1 MPFGGGSSGSGA
13 ITAHLHNSLAG
24 EGGNLSST
32 ATNLDSR
39 LLQNSI
45 IINALVYG

>member
-1 MPFGGGSSGSGA
+1 MPFGGGGSGSGA

-32 ATNLDSR
+32 ATNLDSQILSDNIR
-39 LLQNSI
+39 
-45 IINALVYG
+45 INALVL